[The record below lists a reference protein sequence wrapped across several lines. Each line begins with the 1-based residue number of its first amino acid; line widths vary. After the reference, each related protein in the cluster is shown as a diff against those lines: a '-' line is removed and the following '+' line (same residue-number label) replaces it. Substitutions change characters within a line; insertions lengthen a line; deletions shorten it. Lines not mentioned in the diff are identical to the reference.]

1 MNMTTN
7 RHLRRTLLAAGALA
21 MLLPLQAARAQSWP
35 SKPVRL
41 VVTFP
46 PGGSSDTA
54 ARIVAPRL
62 AERLGQQVIVENRPG
77 AGGGVGIESV
87 AKSPPDG
94 YTLVLT
100 GAGGLTANPSLYK
113 KLAYDPVK
121 DLAPIGTFGTSPF
134 VVVANDGLQATTMKD
149 VVALAKAQPGRLSY
163 ASGGNGTAMHL
174 TGELIKS
181 MSGSF
186 IVHIPYRGT
195 APAVLATMGGETQLA
210 IADLASV
217 RQQAKGGRIKML
229 GVTSRE
235 RSSLAPELTTL
246 AESGVPGFESAG
258 WFAVLAPAA
267 TPPAVVT
274 RLNTEMNAVL
284 RLPEV
289 RQAFANAGLEPLPG
303 TPAELAALMQRET
316 AKWAEV
322 IKRSGATAD

>member
-1 MNMTTN
+1 MTDMKID
-7 RHLRRTLLAAGALA
+7 RLRRLVAACTGLVALFGMQAALA
-21 MLLPLQAARAQSWP
+21 QAFP

-77 AGGGVGIESV
+77 AGGGVGIDAV

-94 YTLVLT
+94 HTLVLT
-100 GAGGLTANPSLYK
+100 GAGGLTANPNLYK
-113 KLAYDPVK
+113 KLSYDPVK
-121 DLAPIGTFGTSPF
+121 DLAPVSTFGTSPF
-134 VVVANDGLQATTMKD
+134 VLVASESLAAANIKD
-149 VVALAKAQPGRLSY
+149 VITLARAQPGKLSY

-195 APAVLATMGGETQLA
+195 APAVLAAMGGESQLA

-217 RQQAKGGRIKML
+217 RQQAKSGRIKLL
-229 GVTSRE
+229 GVTSKE
-235 RSSLAPELTTL
+235 RSPLAPELPTL
-246 AESGVPGFESAG
+246 AESGLPGFEAAG
-258 WFAVLAPAA
+258 WFAVLAPVA
-267 TPPAVVT
+267 TPPAVLA
-274 RLNTEMNAVL
+274 RLNADLNAVL

-289 RQAFANAGLEPLPG
+289 RQQFANAGLEPLPG
-303 TPAELAALMQRET
+303 TQAELAQLMKSET

-322 IKRSGATAD
+322 IKRSGATAE